1 MEKVDEKMGLWALNC
16 FKKCIFCNIVLT
28 SARNLSLL
36 KQFTYMHL
44 KGLATHFQKMALFI
58 MLMTYFLE
66 ILVFEL
72 EEFCYISADS
82 ASFLIF

>member
-1 MEKVDEKMGLWALNC
+1 
-16 FKKCIFCNIVLT
+16 
-28 SARNLSLL
+28 
-36 KQFTYMHL
+36 MHL

-72 EEFCYISADS
+72 EEFC
-82 ASFLIF
+82 